1 MTTTIKVSDET
12 KQLLDM
18 LQAKMTLT
26 LRRKKTLTEL
36 IDSIARLAVKHENE
50 LLQSDKL
57 PPLEKDPAMKPPID
71 WGVRTDASIQE
82 SKGHIP
88 RDRAQTIQG
97 CIER

>member
-36 IDSIARLAVKHENE
+36 IDTITRLAMRHENE
-50 LLQSDKL
+50 LLEAEKL
-57 PPLEKDPAMKPPID
+57 PPLERDPAMRKPID
-71 WGVRTDASIQE
+71 WGVKTDASKVDE
-82 SKGHIP
+82 YLYTE
-88 RDRAQTIQG
+88 D
-97 CIER
+97 